1 MSTEDLRE
9 VLRRYFDSIIHF
21 CRSAPGCWDRKTGG
35 KKGCR
40 KNNKYFAH
48 GHECSAKKS
57 GIENKIGILHI
68 SNTEARSLNHC
79 C

>member
-35 KKGCR
+35 ESGCW

-48 GHECSAKKS
+48 GHECSEKS
-57 GIENKIGILHI
+57 ERKQD
-68 SNTEARSLNHC
+68 RHC
-79 C
+79 THKQY